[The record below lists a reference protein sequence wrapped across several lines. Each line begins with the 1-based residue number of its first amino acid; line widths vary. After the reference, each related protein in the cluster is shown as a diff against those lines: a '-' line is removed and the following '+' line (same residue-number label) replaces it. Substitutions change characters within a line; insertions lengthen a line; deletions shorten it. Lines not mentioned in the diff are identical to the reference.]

1 MHKRRG
7 MKESDAQKERD
18 RLEMERL
25 KKENPQEYKIRLEQ
39 QELIF
44 KQNEAEKKRERQMAA
59 AIERKRRE
67 EEGEPEMD
75 DEAAAEAE
83 RAKIQRKRE
92 IRTKYMGKKDDG
104 SWLPYVL
111 AGLFAAFLFFNVLNF
126 FQKDKDKEDD

>member
-1 MHKRRG
+1 

-25 KKENPQEYKIRLEQ
+25 KKESPKEYKIRLEQ

-44 KQNEAEKKRERQMAA
+44 KQTEAEKKRERQMAA

-75 DEAAAEAE
+75 DEEAAEAE

-92 IRTKYMGKKDDG
+92 IRTKYMGKKDEG
-104 SWLPYVL
+104 SWLPYAL

-126 FQKDKDKEDD
+126 FQKDKDDDDDKD